1 MERYSLIELQAAATQ
16 RQVQTRNQILLQRGA
31 LLLVSALLAYL
42 AVSTLMALMRALEAV
57 LAGTRRLSGKGGRDG
72 TARPGARRD
81 EAGEIELVPAEE
93 RISGAG
99 TTCIM
104 SAFTHI
110 NTYGSRFSNG
120 AYGVYYCALEQDTAV
135 AETVYHR
142 ARFLSATKEDAMEID
157 MRVYLSDLNAAL
169 HDLREINDP
178 VLYDL
183 VDYSAGQQLGLQLKN
198 AGSYGAVY
206 RSVRHAG
213 GQCAAVFRPK
223 AFVLDGHQ
231 CRQGAHLTYRWDG
244 KTITSVYE
252 KKNFVS
258 L

>member
-1 MERYSLIELQAAATQ
+1 MVGISLAHVNWTPSYRIIPSRFPPVGLFDRVANPADLE
-16 RQVQTRNQILLQRGA
+16 
-31 LLLVSALLAYL
+31 
-42 AVSTLMALMRALEAV
+42 AVFALEAM
-57 LAGTRRLSGKGGRDG
+57 TNDRL
-72 TARPGARRD
+72 RD
-81 EAGEIELVPAEE
+81 EAGEIELVPSED
-93 RISGAG
+93 RIAGPG

-142 ARFLSATKEDAMEID
+142 SRFLSATKEDAMEID
-157 MRVYLSDLNAAL
+157 MRVYLSDLNAEL
-169 HDLREINDP
+169 HDLREIDDP
-178 VLYDL
+178 LLYDL

-198 AGSYGAVY
+198 TGSYGAIY

-213 GQCAAVFRPK
+213 GQCAALFRPT

-244 KTITSVYE
+244 KTITAVYE
-252 KKNFVS
+252 KKNLVT

>member
-1 MERYSLIELQAAATQ
+1 MVGLP
-16 RQVQTRNQILLQRGA
+16 
-31 LLLVSALLAYL
+31 LAHIDWTPSYRIIPSRFPPVGL
-42 AVSTLMALMRALEAV
+42 FDRVANPADLEAVFALEAM
-57 LAGTRRLSGKGGRDG
+57 TNDRL
-72 TARPGARRD
+72 RD
-81 EAGEIELVPAEE
+81 EAGEIELVPAED
-93 RISGAG
+93 RISGPG

-110 NTYGSRFSNG
+110 NTYGSRFSSG
-120 AYGVYYCALEQDTAV
+120 TYGVYYCALEQDTAI

-157 MRVYLSDLNAAL
+157 MRVYLSDLNAEL
-169 HDLREINDP
+169 HDLRKIDDP
-178 VLYDL
+178 LLYDL
-183 VDYSAGQQLGLQLKN
+183 VDYSAGQQLGLQFKN
-198 AGSYGAVY
+198 TGSYGAVY

-213 GQCAAVFRPK
+213 GQCAALFRPT

-252 KKNFVS
+252 KKN
-258 L
+258 LITL

>member
-1 MERYSLIELQAAATQ
+1 MVGLPRAHIDWTPSYRIIPSRFPPIGLFDRVANPADLE
-16 RQVQTRNQILLQRGA
+16 
-31 LLLVSALLAYL
+31 
-42 AVSTLMALMRALEAV
+42 AVFALEAM
-57 LAGTRRLSGKGGRDG
+57 TNDRL
-72 TARPGARRD
+72 RD

-93 RISGAG
+93 RISGPG

-110 NTYGSRFSNG
+110 NIYGSRFSNG

-178 VLYDL
+178 VLYDW

-206 RSVRHAG
+206 WSVRHAG

>member
-1 MERYSLIELQAAATQ
+1 MVGLPRAHIDWTPSYRIIPSRFPPIGLFDRVANPADLE
-16 RQVQTRNQILLQRGA
+16 
-31 LLLVSALLAYL
+31 
-42 AVSTLMALMRALEAV
+42 AVFALEAM
-57 LAGTRRLSGKGGRDG
+57 TNDRL
-72 TARPGARRD
+72 RD
-81 EAGEIELVPAEE
+81 EAGKIELVPAEE
-93 RISGAG
+93 RISGPG

-110 NTYGSRFSNG
+110 NIYGSRFSNG

-142 ARFLSATKEDAMEID
+142 ACFLSATKEDAMEID